1 MRAVRRRMVR
11 CVREVPVR
19 ALALVVLLCAHLA
32 RAADDAP
39 LEPVLVP
46 QAQRIAEGKAMAACL
61 AREESLTKGNVI
73 LSTPAFI
80 ATVSGAVVLAIAGG
94 IAIGVAAS
102 KPKP

>member
-1 MRAVRRRMVR
+1 M
-11 CVREVPVR
+11 R
-19 ALALVVLLCAHLA
+19 ALALVALLCAHLA

-61 AREESLTKGNVI
+61 AERAALTKGNVI

-80 ATVSGAVVLAIAGG
+80 AIVV
-94 IAIGVAAS
+94 GVAAAS
-102 KPKP
+102 VAVTVGVAAATGPKR